1 VLRSLIEEIDMV
13 TKVVRQG
20 DSLAI
25 VLDPGLLEQAGIRE
39 GMALQVEAAGHAL
52 VLREVREDRESRLD
66 AAILETNLQ
75 FGDALRRLGE

>member
-1 VLRSLIEEIDMV
+1 MV
-13 TKVVRQG
+13 TMVVRQG
-20 DSLAI
+20 DSFAI
-25 VLDPGLLEQAGIRE
+25 VLDPSLLEQAGIRE